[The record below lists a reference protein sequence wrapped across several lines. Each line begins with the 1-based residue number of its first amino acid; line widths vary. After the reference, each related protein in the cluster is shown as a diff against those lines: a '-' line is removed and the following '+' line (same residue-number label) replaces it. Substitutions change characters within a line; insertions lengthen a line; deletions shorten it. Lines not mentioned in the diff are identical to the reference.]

1 MAETPTQADRHLL
14 ALAGI
19 QALGPA
25 HVHRLVRY
33 FGSAEAVFK
42 APYPRLADTGAPPAG
57 VKAIAEYRGWGD
69 LEQGLRRIEAEG
81 ARVVALG
88 DAEYPESIAELGP
101 DAPPALYVKG
111 SLVPEDRFS
120 VAIVGSRAASDY
132 GRIATE
138 RIAGDLGAIGLAVIS
153 GMALGVDTHAHR
165 GCIEAGG
172 RTVAVLGSGLDVV
185 YPASNRG
192 LMGKILATGGAVIS
206 EFQPGTR
213 PLKPNFP
220 RRNRLIS
227 GLALGV
233 IVVEAALRSGSLIT
247 ARFALEQGKEV
258 FAVPGTI
265 LSRTS
270 EGANA
275 LIRDGAKMATSAEH
289 VVAELAPVLKG
300 FIQSIRRA
308 APASE
313 EKGDGGSSAGHSGDE
328 GAVAAALGPEPRHVD
343 EITRE
348 LGLGAARTV
357 AALLGLELRGVV
369 KQLEGKRFYL
379 ARQGR

>member
-1 MAETPTQADRHLL
+1 
-14 ALAGI
+14 
-19 QALGPA
+19 
-25 HVHRLVRY
+25 
-33 FGSAEAVFK
+33 
-42 APYPRLADTGAPPAG
+42 
-57 VKAIAEYRGWGD
+57 
-69 LEQGLRRIEAEG
+69 
-81 ARVVALG
+81 
-88 DAEYPESIAELGP
+88 
-101 DAPPALYVKG
+101 
-111 SLVPEDRFS
+111 